1 MNIFVLRKPS
11 FMTLLHFRKFFLL
24 AGLLV
29 ATIAQAELMPP
40 DQLVKQITQ
49 ETYVY
54 VNQDAALQKG
64 DISKLIDWAE
74 KSILKD
80 FDFNRM
86 TRLAVGKDW
95 RQATPEQQKQ
105 LVYEFR
111 KLLIRTFANA
121 FVGIKKDQTIEY
133 KPFKLNPDD
142 QTAVVKTLI
151 IKPGTKPIDVNFSME
166 KMVDSWKVYDV
177 TMAGVSMITNY
188 RDAFS
193 QEIHTNGVD
202 GLIKMLAEKNKQLEQ
217 KSKAS

>member
-1 MNIFVLRKPS
+1 M
-11 FMTLLHFRKFFLL
+11 MLLHFRKFFLL
-24 AGLLV
+24 AGLLF
-29 ATIAQAELMPP
+29 ATIAQAEFMPP

-49 ETYVY
+49 ETYIY
-54 VNQDAALQKG
+54 VNQDPSLQKG

-142 QTAVVKTLI
+142 QSVVVKTLI
-151 IKPGTKPIDVNFSME
+151 VKPGAKPIDVNFSME
-166 KMVDSWKVYDV
+166 KMTDSWKVYDV

-202 GLIKMLAEKNKQLEQ
+202 GLIKMLADKNKQLEQ